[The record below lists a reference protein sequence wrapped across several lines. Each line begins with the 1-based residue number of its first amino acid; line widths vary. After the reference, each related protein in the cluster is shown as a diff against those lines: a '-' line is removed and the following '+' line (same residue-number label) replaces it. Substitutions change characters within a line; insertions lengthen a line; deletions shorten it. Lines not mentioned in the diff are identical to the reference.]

1 MGAPRKDVNNEDQRR
16 LTQLVCGTIY
26 WRAQASNP
34 KITFTELERI
44 FGIGP
49 GLDDVDGRRPTG
61 KKFQRYCGL
70 GAGTPE
76 NASRAAPFE
85 TLKKIAKVAIS
96 RNWLSPW
103 EWQELRNLGSIP
115 TQMLDEASPSDYFK
129 ERGNELK
136 VLVRKFARVDA
147 SLSELLEQLA
157 LLKHFTVKF
166 GGSEIDLDQHVD
178 DEVKSESM
186 AMLSRWSDV
195 IQHLTPREHEFNEQI
210 KNWQASLS
218 GALIY
223 FKSTNFRPTFLQPRP
238 GPDLERVNEF
248 LERVVQK
255 RKRRGK
261 QLDPGSD
268 GVSISGPNALDM
280 VWRNTG
286 AKVVHKQPRIKR
298 TERN

>member
-129 ERGNELK
+129 ERGNRSGSVCLNSFS
-136 VLVRKFARVDA
+136 RK
-147 SLSELLEQLA
+147 
-157 LLKHFTVKF
+157 
-166 GGSEIDLDQHVD
+166 I
-178 DEVKSESM
+178 
-186 AMLSRWSDV
+186 
-195 IQHLTPREHEFNEQI
+195 
-210 KNWQASLS
+210 S
-218 GALIY
+218 GAIAGWLCSG
-223 FKSTNFRPTFLQPRP
+223 KHSN
-238 GPDLERVNEF
+238 
-248 LERVVQK
+248 
-255 RKRRGK
+255 RKRLSLRNFFFADG
-261 QLDPGSD
+261 
-268 GVSISGPNALDM
+268 GVSA
-280 VWRNTG
+280 
-286 AKVVHKQPRIKR
+286 A
-298 TERN
+298 